1 MNTANK
7 REMMK
12 LELFE
17 VMDDDMQPAS
27 KIEVTFNKDWQ
38 EIVELADVEISDAVR
53 QFFNQIQEII
63 NNIEVEE
70 E

>member
-1 MNTANK
+1 MHK

-17 VMDDDMQPAS
+17 VMDDDMQPTS
-27 KIEVTFNKDWQ
+27 KIDVTFNKDWQ
-38 EIVELADVEISDAVR
+38 EIIELADVEISDAVR
-53 QFFNQIQEII
+53 EFFNQIQEII

>member
-17 VMDDDMQPAS
+17 VMDDDMQPTS
-27 KIEVTFNKDWQ
+27 KIEVTFNEDWKDV
-38 EIVELADVEISDAVR
+38 VELADIEISNAVR
-53 QFFNQIQEII
+53 EFFNQIQEII

>member
-1 MNTANK
+1 MNK

-17 VMDDDMQPAS
+17 VMDDDMQPTS
-27 KIEVTFNKDWQ
+27 KIDVTFNKDWQ
-38 EIVELADVEISDAVR
+38 EIIELADVEISDAIR
-53 QFFNQIQEII
+53 EFFNQIQEII

>member
-1 MNTANK
+1 
-7 REMMK
+7 MMK

-17 VMDDDMQPAS
+17 VMDDDMQPTS

-38 EIVELADVEISDAVR
+38 EVVELADVEISDAVR

-63 NNIEVEE
+63 NNIVVED
-70 E
+70 

>member
-1 MNTANK
+1 MHK

-17 VMDDDMQPAS
+17 VMDDDMQPTS

-53 QFFNQIQEII
+53 EFFNQIQEII

>member
-1 MNTANK
+1 MYK

-17 VMDDDMQPAS
+17 VMDDMQPTS

-38 EIVELADVEISDAVR
+38 EIVELADVEISDAIR

-63 NNIEVEE
+63 NNIEVED
-70 E
+70 

>member
-1 MNTANK
+1 MNK

-17 VMDDDMQPAS
+17 VMDDDMQPTS

-53 QFFNQIQEII
+53 EFFNQIQEII

>member
-1 MNTANK
+1 MYK

-17 VMDDDMQPAS
+17 VMDDDMQPTS
-27 KIEVTFNKDWQ
+27 KIEATFNKDWQ

-53 QFFNQIQEII
+53 QFFNQMQEII
-63 NNIEVEE
+63 NNIEVED
-70 E
+70 

>member
-1 MNTANK
+1 MHK

-17 VMDDDMQPAS
+17 VMDDDMQPTS
-27 KIEVTFNKDWQ
+27 KIDVTFNKDWQ
-38 EIVELADVEISDAVR
+38 EIIELADVEISDAIR
-53 QFFNQIQEII
+53 EFFNQIQDII
-63 NNIEVEE
+63 NNIEGEE

>member
-1 MNTANK
+1 MNK

-17 VMDDDMQPAS
+17 VMDDDMQPTS

-38 EIVELADVEISDAVR
+38 EIIELADVEISDAVR
-53 QFFNQIQEII
+53 EFFNQIQEII